1 MATSANPADDPF
13 AGRPRPRRLTLTDDV
28 YESVKALIMD
38 HVIAPGAKVTIDVL
52 ARSLDVSPTP
62 VREALARLESDGL
75 VTKRPLQG
83 YTTSALLTPE
93 EFEELFELRLLLEP
107 AAAALAAERASAER
121 VELVKT
127 EAHRVVPTSG
137 PAMTYE
143 EYKAFSAQDAKFHD
157 AVAAASGNTMLRDS
171 LTRLHPHLHLN
182 RLHYPSA
189 KAGST
194 FPEHQKV
201 AAAIAAGQPEA
212 AAEAMREH
220 LVRSRVRHG
229 QIFGDKTAAAPGDE
243 AAARTNA
250 ASPGTTASAGDETAA
265 DWCGAGEH
273 R

>member
-1 MATSANPADDPF
+1 MATSAKPAGDLF
-13 AGRPRPRRLTLTDDV
+13 AGRRRPRRLTLTDDV

-83 YTTSALLTPE
+83 YTTSPLLTQE
-93 EFEELFELRLLLEP
+93 EFEELFELRLILEP
-107 AAAALAAERASAER
+107 SAAALAAERASPEL
-121 VELVKT
+121 VELVRT
-127 EAHRVVPTSG
+127 EANRVIPTSG

-157 AVAAASGNTMLRDS
+157 AVAIASGNAMLRDS
-171 LTRLHPHLHLN
+171 LNRLHAHLHLN

-189 KAGST
+189 KAGRT
-194 FPEHQKV
+194 FPEHKKV
-201 AAAIAAGQPEA
+201 ATAIAARRPEA

-229 QIFGDKTAAAPGDE
+229 QIFQEWPDGEAPRRGPEPALAGPEPASVAAEPAAAP
-243 AAARTNA
+243 
-250 ASPGTTASAGDETAA
+250 SPDPTTQG
-265 DWCGAGEH
+265 
-273 R
+273 